1 MTSYYSTRDLG
12 ITRDTFALPI
22 QRRVAIPCSLAA
34 AEAAAEAA
42 ARLSTRE
49 IGLIRSLIEDNRT
62 ILWLD
67 SDQTVKT
74 WDMED
79 GISNKGG
86 VILVL

>member
-12 ITRDTFALPI
+12 ITRDTFALPT
-22 QRRVAIPCSLAA
+22 QRRVAIPCSL
-34 AEAAAEAA
+34 AAAEAA

>member
-22 QRRVAIPCSLAA
+22 QRRVAIPCSL
-34 AEAAAEAA
+34 AAAEAA